1 MDSTYRLKMLHFVQ
15 FYIQVFR
22 LAGFFNWPNVRK
34 SGFRN
39 PWNSCLCNV
48 KSGKFVLWKSKSWA
62 WNPEYSSGNPESHYP
77 IKDWNPESKFHW
89 QRIQNPEPGIR
100 NPRRGVQNPRLTWIP
115 LHGAIQSTSLITGL
129 IVSHLGFRSQNWPM
143 WPVFN
148 YKLLVIGPIIR
159 AIEQPMIMKIER
171 KNSPT
176 Q

>member
-1 MDSTYRLKMLHFVQ
+1 MDSTYQLKMLHFVQ

-22 LAGFFNWPNVRK
+22 LAGFFNWPHVRK

-62 WNPEYSSGNPESHYP
+62 WNPEYSSGNSESHYP
-77 IKDWNPESKFHW
+77 INDWNPESKFHW
-89 QRIQNPEPGIR
+89 Q
-100 NPRRGVQNPRLTWIP
+100 RLTWIP

-129 IVSHLGFRSQNWPM
+129 IVSHLGFLSQNWPM

-159 AIEQPMIMKIER
+159 AIERPMIIKIER